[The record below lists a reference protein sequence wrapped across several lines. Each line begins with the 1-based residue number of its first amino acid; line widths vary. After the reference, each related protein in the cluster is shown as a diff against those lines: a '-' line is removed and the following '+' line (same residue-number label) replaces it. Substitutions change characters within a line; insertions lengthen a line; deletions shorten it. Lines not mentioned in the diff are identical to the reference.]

1 MFDHYYCKLSYR
13 TENGIANATTKCNE
27 DDKCA
32 MISTLDCSD
41 SESVYSLCEKY
52 TELIPKSEACTLK
65 KKGYEVTL
73 NNLKRI
79 HIFNYPKISQRYI
92 RLFLLFIIVP
102 ATSSPSVN
110 RLLSIGNN

>member
-32 MISTLDCSD
+32 MISTLDCSGA
-41 SESVYSLCEKY
+41 ESVYSLCEKS

-65 KKGYEVTL
+65 KKGNEVTL
-73 NNLKRI
+73 KFLKRI
-79 HIFNYPKISQRYI
+79 YIYMLNYQEISQTYI
-92 RLFLLFIIVP
+92 RLFLIFR
-102 ATSSPSVN
+102 SS
-110 RLLSIGNN
+110 